1 MSQLKKYNYIKEVL
15 QARGIKANWLSKSL
29 NVSENSV
36 YNWLSQRSQPS
47 IQTLNEIAT
56 LLNVTV
62 GTLVEPKTESKPI
75 ENQQ

>member
-1 MSQLKKYNYIKEVL
+1 MSQTKKYNYIKEVL
-15 QARGIKANWLSKSL
+15 QERGIKANWLSKSL

-62 GTLVEPKTESKPI
+62 GTLVEPKVVTKTQ
-75 ENQQ
+75 ENQE

>member
-1 MSQLKKYNYIKEVL
+1 MSHTKKYNYIKEVL
-15 QARGIKANWLSKSL
+15 QERGIKANWLSKSL

-62 GTLVEPKTESKPI
+62 GTLVEPKTVIKTQ
-75 ENQQ
+75 ENQE

>member
-1 MSQLKKYNYIKEVL
+1 MSHTKKYNYIKEVL
-15 QARGIKANWLSKSL
+15 QERGIKANWLSKSL

-62 GTLVEPKTESKPI
+62 GTLVEPKTVTKTQ
-75 ENQQ
+75 ENQE

>member
-1 MSQLKKYNYIKEVL
+1 MSEVRKYNYIKEVL
-15 QARGIKANWLSKSL
+15 QEKGIKANWLSKSL

-47 IQTLNEIAT
+47 IQTLNEIAV

-62 GTLVEPKTESKPI
+62 STLIEPKPAIKTQ
-75 ENQQ
+75 ENRG

>member
-1 MSQLKKYNYIKEVL
+1 MSQTKKYNYIKEVL
-15 QARGIKANWLSKSL
+15 QERSIKANWLSRSL

-62 GTLVEPKTESKPI
+62 STLVEPKPI
-75 ENQQ
+75 SETQENQS